1 MGPEKTM
8 PAFFDRVHRTIIL
21 RAHAGDVLVKNII
34 DQTLGRFFPI
44 AAMFA
49 EAGDVTAECRII
61 RS

>member
-1 MGPEKTM
+1 M